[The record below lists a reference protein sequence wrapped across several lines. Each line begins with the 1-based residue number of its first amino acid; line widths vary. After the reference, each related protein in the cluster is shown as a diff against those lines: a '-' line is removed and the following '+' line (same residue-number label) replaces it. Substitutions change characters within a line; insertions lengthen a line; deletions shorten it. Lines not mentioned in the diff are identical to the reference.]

1 VLKRIAAHA
10 LEGKVTLDFAPDGLV
25 WRLEIPTSYI
35 VHGRKPDPDEASDE
49 LGNMSALGAA
59 PLAGRV

>member
-1 VLKRIAAHA
+1 
-10 LEGKVTLDFAPDGLV
+10 VTLDFAPDGLV